1 MSYEHL
7 TKKIDRQTND
17 MEALYDVIKP
27 YIDEVEQMP
36 DHKLKACIHEQAEQV
51 QRLLRK
57 QHQSELQQKE
67 QQVFNLDSEVE
78 ETETKRVTMRS
89 VKSVALF

>member
-51 QRLLRK
+51 AASFCGNSINQNYNKRTAGIQPRFRGRGNRK
-57 QHQSELQQKE
+57 RSM
-67 QQVFNLDSEVE
+67 
-78 ETETKRVTMRS
+78 VTM
-89 VKSVALF
+89 KKC